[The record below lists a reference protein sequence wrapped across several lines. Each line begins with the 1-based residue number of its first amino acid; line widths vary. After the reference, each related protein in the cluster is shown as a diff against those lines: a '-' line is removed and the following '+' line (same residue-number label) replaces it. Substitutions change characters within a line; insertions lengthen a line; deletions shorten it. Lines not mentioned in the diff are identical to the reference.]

1 MICLVGCKICDDRC
15 LDEKKRLIRVES
27 GKQERGVIEQVLDG
41 YVGLDSQ
48 LI

>member
-1 MICLVGCKICDDRC
+1 MICLVGCKMCDDRC

-27 GKQERGVIEQVLDG
+27 GKTEGGVIEQVLDG
-41 YVGLDSQ
+41 YVGLDFQ